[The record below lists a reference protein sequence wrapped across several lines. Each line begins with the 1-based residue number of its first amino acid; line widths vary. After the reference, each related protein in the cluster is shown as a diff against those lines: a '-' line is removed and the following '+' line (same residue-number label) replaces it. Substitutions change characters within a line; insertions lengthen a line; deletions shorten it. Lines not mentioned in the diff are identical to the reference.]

1 MPDIIQTTNLKRV
14 PTEIPGF
21 DELCEGGLLRER
33 TYLVSGISG
42 AGKTIFGLQY
52 LYNGITKYGDLKAL
66 EDEGKLAMIDARHIK
81 SGGSSNK
88 RPVDVESFD
97 MRSVL
102 DRILELQEK
111 IAAKRVFVSGAASIG
126 LSIDEPSNIRVEF
139 LKLSKTLETVGLTSL
154 ITCETIDD
162 STESR
167 FGVETFVTEG
177 TILMAHKRIDRVRV
191 RSIEIIN
198 MKGSNHSNTIHPYEI
213 TSSGIVVH
221 PNDEVYSFTKKQG

>member
-1 MPDIIQTTNLKRV
+1 MPDINQTSNMKRV

-52 LYNGITKYGDLKAL
+52 LYNGITKYGENGIFISTEESPGQARENVKQFGWDLKAL

-88 RPVDVESFD
+88 RPVEVESFD
-97 MRSVL
+97 MRSLL
-102 DRILELQEK
+102 DRILNIQEK

-126 LSIDEPSNIRVEF
+126 LSIDEPSNIRVEL
-139 LKLSKTLETVGLTSL
+139 LKLSKMHFQKNKGNNVF
-154 ITCETIDD
+154 IN
-162 STESR
+162 
-167 FGVETFVTEG
+167 
-177 TILMAHKRIDRVRV
+177 RVP
-191 RSIEIIN
+191 ELL
-198 MKGSNHSNTIHPYEI
+198 
-213 TSSGIVVH
+213 
-221 PNDEVYSFTKKQG
+221 F

>member
-1 MPDIIQTTNLKRV
+1 MPDINQTSNMKRV

-52 LYNGITKYGDLKAL
+52 LYNGITKYGEPGIFISTEESPGQARENVKQFGWDLNAL
-66 EDEGKLAMIDARHIK
+66 E
-81 SGGSSNK
+81 
-88 RPVDVESFD
+88 
-97 MRSVL
+97 
-102 DRILELQEK
+102 
-111 IAAKRVFVSGAASIG
+111 
-126 LSIDEPSNIRVEF
+126 
-139 LKLSKTLETVGLTSL
+139 TLGLTSL

-177 TILMAHKRIDRVRV
+177 TILMTHKRIDNVRV

-221 PNDEVYSFTKKQG
+221 PNDEVYAFSKN